1 MAQDTI
7 AADVAAFIIE
17 VMDSVATMEACTLS
31 YRERSVCWSASEMAG
46 RLYVDEARA
55 KESLERLVRYG
66 VLRFENGRYG
76 YAPLDSELEALISC
90 VVQTY
95 DRQLIPVT
103 NLIHSRV
110 KPSITEFA
118 NAFRMRKER

>member
-7 AADVAAFIIE
+7 AADVEAFIVE

-31 YRERSVCWSASEMAG
+31 YRERAARWSIREMAG
-46 RLYVDEARA
+46 RLYVEEARA
-55 KESLERLVRYG
+55 RESLERLVRYG
-66 VLRFENGRYG
+66 ILRVEDDCYR
-76 YAPLDSELEALISC
+76 YAPSDPQLEALLSR

-118 NAFRMRKER
+118 NAFRMRKDR

>member
-7 AADVAAFIIE
+7 AADVEAFIVE
-17 VMDSVATMEACTLS
+17 VMDSVATMEACALS
-31 YRERSVCWSASEMAG
+31 HRDRAMRWSVREMAG
-46 RLYVDEARA
+46 RLYVEEARA
-55 KESLERLVRYG
+55 RTALERLVRYG
-66 VLRFENGRYG
+66 ILCIEDDCYR
-76 YAPLDSELEALISC
+76 YAPSDPQLEALLLQ

-110 KPSITEFA
+110 KSSITEFA
-118 NAFRMRKER
+118 NAFRMRKDG